1 MSFVIMQKRRVEA
14 ALAGAPLSRAKRRA
28 LERLVLR
35 AAWDGFEAGHRHAL
49 AGGKPLRFWQL
60 WRWLW

>member
-1 MSFVIMQKRRVEA
+1 MSFVIMQKRHVK
-14 ALAGAPLSRAKRRA
+14 ALLARAPLSRAKRKA

-35 AAWDGFEAGHRHAL
+35 AAWDGFEAGHRHAR
-49 AGGKPLRFWQL
+49 AGSRPLRFWQL